1 MANYRRQTMAM
12 NRLGQPE
19 KWDFL
24 KVYLLGWFNFWT
36 MWMYYLFKK
45 SKKKV
50 NSKFF
55 LKKILFPMSRCWQD
69 SGFSCSYFLSNRCYP
84 TPRLSY
90 CAHLQDSEAK
100 GHETWLQPWKWNHRR
115 WEKWEKPFQFIK
127 TWRTPLVFCASS
139 TGYVPTVWPVKVYRN
154 QGTSYFSWG
163 RCWNSK
169 RGSSLLGWADPLT
182 AGRLV
187 SVPAPCPPN
196 VVMTPIHCDNPRCTR
211 PHFQKSLPLTENHC
225 EE

>member
-1 MANYRRQTMAM
+1 MRNKQTSKSSVLQRGVDYYIYTFAHIKKQWKHNKKLIKMANYRRQTMAM

-100 GHETWLQPWKWNHRR
+100 GHETWLQPSKWNHRR

-127 TWRTPLVFCASS
+127 T
-139 TGYVPTVWPVKVYRN
+139 
-154 QGTSYFSWG
+154 
-163 RCWNSK
+163 
-169 RGSSLLGWADPLT
+169 
-182 AGRLV
+182 
-187 SVPAPCPPN
+187 
-196 VVMTPIHCDNPRCTR
+196 
-211 PHFQKSLPLTENHC
+211 
-225 EE
+225 